1 MTKIISFANFKGGTG
16 KTTSTIN
23 VGAAIANTG
32 RKVLLIDLDPQFN
45 LSQSLGIEDPLKTIY
60 GLLNGQYAPDPITI
74 SAGLD
79 VIPSSL
85 ELIKAETE
93 LFSKFQRELVLQRI
107 LDPLKRKYDFILID
121 CPPALGNL
129 TITAFV
135 ASDLIFVPVQAE
147 FLALKGYAVLSEAIG
162 NIGLE
167 IDKVFITRYDG
178 RKILNRSVKDNII
191 DTLQDK
197 AFRTVIRENVALAEA
212 PINGLDIFRYD
223 PKSYGAED
231 YTNLVNEIL
240 AL

>member
-45 LSQSLGIEDPLKTIY
+45 LSQSLGIEDPPKTIY